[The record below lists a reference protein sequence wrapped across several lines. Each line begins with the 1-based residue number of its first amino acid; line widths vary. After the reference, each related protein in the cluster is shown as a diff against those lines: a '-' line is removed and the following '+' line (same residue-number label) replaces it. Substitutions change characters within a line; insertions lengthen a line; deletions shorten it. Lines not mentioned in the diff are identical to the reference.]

1 MADGAATPEPLGGQF
16 QQTRPWYCLP
26 TGLRARDR
34 RLGAKA
40 GQQQTPPQT
49 LITLGNE
56 DPVGCLEY
64 KQKSY
69 RSLVLNAA
77 PNTRSR
83 KKCKILKK
91 MQDLA
96 ENARYCKKMQG
107 LA

>member
-1 MADGAATPEPLGGQF
+1 MGHARRPGDSGGHGTGA
-16 QQTRPWYCLP
+16 CSI
-26 TGLRARDR
+26 TGSWKERVVKKKNIA
-34 RLGAKA
+34 
-40 GQQQTPPQT
+40 

-69 RSLVLNAA
+69 RSLVLNAS

-83 KKCKILKK
+83 KKCKILKN

-96 ENARYCKKMQG
+96 ENARSCKKMQG